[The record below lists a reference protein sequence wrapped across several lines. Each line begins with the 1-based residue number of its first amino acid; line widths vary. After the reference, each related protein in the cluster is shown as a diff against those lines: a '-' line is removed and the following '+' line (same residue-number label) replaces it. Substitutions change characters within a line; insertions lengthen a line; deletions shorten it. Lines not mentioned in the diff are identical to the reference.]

1 MAKILQN
8 IVFLFLAIQF
18 APNAIKTCK
27 KIYSEMTEQ
36 KTEIGI
42 INIKGEINSNM
53 GTRTIENLRKMFESS
68 SIKAIVLK
76 IDSPGGAPGTSQ
88 AIFNEIGEL
97 KKNVSPKYVLA
108 MIENIGASGA
118 YYIASS
124 ADHIITTPS
133 ALVGS
138 IGSFMSILSLK
149 KIADK
154 YDINCEI
161 IKSGEYKA
169 TGHILTEL
177 TDKQKIELQNLS
189 NNIYEQFIKD
199 VLSKRSK
206 FGLSTNSNEWA
217 QGKIFSGEQA
227 LKIKLIDEL
236 GSISNAIEALRKN
249 AAIVGKISWVQPEEP
264 FNLVKYLSGEDNEH
278 ETSSKILNLIQ
289 SPNIYLK

>member
-8 IVFLFLAIQF
+8 IVFLLLAIQF
-18 APNAIKTCK
+18 APNAIKICK
-27 KIYSEMTEQ
+27 KIYSEASEQ
-36 KTEIGI
+36 KTEVGI

-68 SIKAIVLK
+68 NIKAIVLK

-108 MIENIGASGA
+108 LIENIGASGA
-118 YYIASS
+118 YYIACA

-138 IGSFMSILSLK
+138 IGSYMSILSLK

-154 YDINCEI
+154 YDINCEV

-177 TDKQKIELQNLS
+177 TDKQKVELQTLS
-189 NNIYEQFIKD
+189 DNIYQQFIKD
-199 VLSKRSK
+199 VLGKRSK
-206 FGLSTNSNEWA
+206 YGISTNSDEWA
-217 QGKIFSGEQA
+217 QGRIFSGEQA
-227 LKIKLIDEL
+227 LKLKLIDEL
-236 GSISNAIEALRKN
+236 GSISNAIEMLRKN
-249 AAIVGKISWVQPEEP
+249 AAIIGKISWIKPEEP
-264 FNLVKYLSGEDNEH
+264 FNLMKYLSGEDNEN
-278 ETSSKILNLIQ
+278 ESVSKMLNLIQ
-289 SPNIYLK
+289 GPSIYLK